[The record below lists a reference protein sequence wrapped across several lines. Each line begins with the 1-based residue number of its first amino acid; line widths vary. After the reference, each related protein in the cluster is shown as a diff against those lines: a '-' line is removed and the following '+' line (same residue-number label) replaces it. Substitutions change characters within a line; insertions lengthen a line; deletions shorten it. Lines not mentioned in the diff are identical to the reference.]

1 MRGIRLSLFFALL
14 AWSPMLLAQ
23 EIPTPWSWPITSDY
37 GPRDRDDGLALKWN
51 FHEGIDYGGTAGESI
66 SAVEAGAIDAIE
78 YYRGWY
84 VAVKNVGVKPE
95 RRWTYMHI
103 FSGTNPAIPVTSD
116 NWELRSANLKKAG
129 TTQIYTSNVI
139 IRWSSKP
146 ELKSE
151 KVLSIKDYDGMEV
164 YIGTTPVL
172 NTSGAIITSSGSVS
186 KHDPIAPVGTS
197 GDVDEH
203 LHLGLDIGENNPLL
217 YLAHSTGPITVD
229 IVNPLDAHLFRA
241 AEQNTPYPI
250 KVRVDS
256 TGGLDMDK
264 LNLVIVDSHGS
275 RHLVGH
281 WSQPLFSYGGRSDRE
296 DFGGIRNS
304 TTVALCGGGF
314 ACVEP
319 LDANPSKPNNQ
330 PGLDDFTYKFPF
342 GSLSLPDGEYSLE
355 AVATDVNK
363 NQYASLPRSFRIDTT
378 QPFFHLSS
386 ISPLYDNFR
395 GTSTLNPS
403 TLERSHTLDF
413 TDAVAGI
420 SALVVTGPEGFPG
433 YSHVF
438 EPPVSTTTLSF
449 ENMPLGPYE
458 IRAVDAAGN
467 ESIAPFKIVDLSVE
481 VSTPDSVFHGLEVTS
496 TPTEYSEKFGCRLA
510 VKTESS
516 SPIERVDLFSIGN
529 GENIPTLVKS
539 IPGSEVGPVATFD
552 TGINS
557 DLFYSSNNYIVQV
570 WNKDGN
576 SRSRVFGVRGDSEQI
591 PATEG
596 TYSNTYFDGAFIMP
610 QAGARQGTFSSQV
623 VDLRSKTYLVGG
635 TVFNSVPGFPYN
647 AYNNIRNPDIIS
659 IPDGSS
665 EKFYGL
671 PIGGYQEIGTIEARL
686 ISSDSTDMSGGSDML
701 MGKRHYFAVSDPESY
716 TNNGSTC
723 GSAGILHWYD
733 YCYTETK
740 MSAGIFPL
748 GRYVQSKL
756 IFDMPAPSS
765 ILAGNCAVRNDSTC
779 DEGYGFTIRG
789 ALLANYTGALI
800 EPVYYYPA
808 GENAILP
815 GKNVKVPLGSG
826 VYVNFDRIDSVGA
839 MGLSVQRGETLPGF
853 VSVPEGHSYNV
864 TGGITFGE
872 ADISFPYEPS
882 GLSAAQQSQI
892 RVVRV
897 TDSARGLF
905 EVLPTTLDA
914 GNKLVSAKVTSF
926 GKLMVVAP
934 AYATPHQLSEG
945 SVGGGAELEFVSNAQ
960 VSLER
965 ISETSVYSGVM
976 SKNLALNGLAPV
988 GEVYYIGPD
997 DTALV
1002 PAGAIRMR
1010 YDKAKLSSL
1019 GIPDTEIGLY
1029 EFSSDGSLL
1038 FKLPRQSINSEAG
1051 EIIAEVPK
1059 LYSLFGV
1066 LGKPYQPLPTDI
1078 MLPETLLEYDGT
1090 VYNAES
1096 GAVYITTS
1104 TRIKLTASDW
1114 DDEYKTGLLASYYF
1128 RDRYPDFVCL
1138 KTGRD
1143 ITKPAGTCENPVYSE
1158 GFTLEEGSH
1167 TIYYQSVDNTK
1178 NFEFTK
1184 STEVYVDATPP
1195 TVELLVGTSA
1205 VADGGTVYIAES
1217 DFVTLSY
1224 ADPEVNHVASG
1235 VRAVYRLVDVAP
1247 VECAAVSPPVAC
1259 EAVEYAGSL
1268 TLPAGPHTVYYF
1280 AADYV
1285 GNMSAVK
1292 SARVVVRPLDK
1303 IAPMVTAWAKGQALP
1318 VGGSGYVLSSDTVAL
1333 VAVDDITPAPEIYY
1347 TIDSVFVSTGTALS
1361 YNSPFLLDVGT
1372 HILYY
1377 AAVDG
1382 AGNMSVIENTQ
1393 ITVDP
1398 SVPEMPVVVLDPKT
1412 YPYFKYETKFG
1423 SNGTLPG
1430 QFKSP
1435 VDADIDNKGNI
1446 YVLDSSGRRLQ
1457 KFSPEL
1463 TFISSWTLPVAQYE
1477 SSYGLNFCADNYGGL
1492 YVASQ
1497 YNLFK
1502 FTTEGNLVYTLNGFL
1517 GDAWIWSMTDIAC
1530 GPNGEFYS
1538 PNASGEVLHFDLTGR
1553 YLGKFIAKNG
1563 SGLGGIAADANH
1575 DIYLSDFSTNIIRKF
1590 DAAGNLLL
1598 QWGSVGSGVLQFSNP
1613 RKMEVDSFD
1622 NLYVNDTGNNRI
1634 SVFTSSGGHIAAFG
1648 SPSLPEFVGLQGSQ
1662 GIGIDPN
1669 TGKIF
1674 VPNSSG
1680 RIDVFA
1686 VDLSSPA
1693 VPAMQG
1699 PRDGASV
1706 YSVSPLFTG
1715 RCKPGPQVEVLEYS
1729 TVIATAACDN
1739 SGWFLAR
1746 SGSPLSYGPH
1756 RFSARAIDYKGFTSP
1771 ETDPIYVTLRPLSLP
1786 RFDPPLN
1793 INAGFVVSGVVAGDF
1808 NSDKMNDVVAL
1819 GEYSYR
1825 VFLNN
1830 GNSAFTMLPTS
1841 AYDQE
1846 IRKGYAGD
1854 FDKDG
1859 SLDIAVVLGGASY
1872 SPFFSVLWGNND
1884 GTFTPSQPISI
1895 LDRTIRDL
1903 STGDFNNDGSADFAF
1918 AGNGVVVLPGNSD
1931 RTFQSPKV
1939 ISAAWSVNIG
1949 VGDFNSDGRADLFA
1963 NSNLYLGDGVG
1974 NFSESSPGFVC
1985 SQIVASLDMNGDL
1998 VEDLVAESAGDRVR
2012 KVYLGKGNAQFQL
2025 ESIITADVVNN
2036 AYRKIDI
2043 NADGNTDLAA
2053 VIASPGALKIF
2064 PNMGNGGFSSSVDLN
2079 SGSSSMVQALC
2090 GSDIDNDGLEDL
2102 LSAAYPSQVKVFHNS
2117 TISPDL
2123 APPGDISDLGVAQAD
2138 TGEIVLSW
2146 KAPGS
2151 NGVSGQASVYNI
2163 RVASVP
2169 ITSETVFMTAVIID
2183 SAMVP
2188 QVAGSTETFAVSG
2201 LASGTTYYFSI
2212 KAVDSSGNSSGIS
2225 NSPGIYQRFLVKST
2239 TTIYGNPEI
2248 SLVASVQPFITQIST
2263 ISATWAVAI
2272 GTASEQSLTLASNMY
2287 EISPEGDYN
2296 PPAALTFYYSTA
2308 AIAAVG
2314 LNEEDVFVCEH
2325 FEGSGWVKLDGQV
2338 KDTLN
2343 HKITVPISRIASL
2356 FGIFGMVQ
2364 DRTAPVT
2371 DYSVEGSSWSYSGG
2385 VYVNAASSI
2394 SLNAYDPVVFA
2405 TSSGVGFTGF
2415 RVDAATSAPFET
2427 YVEPFRLSTGAHRV
2441 EFRSSDK
2448 AGNIEDIRFLSVIV
2462 DGEAPMVSY
2471 AVAGSSFAADNVM
2484 YVAAGSTVTLV
2495 SSDTASGVSA
2505 LSYAVNGDTAASS
2518 GIAEIYLSSAGAYAI
2533 GYSAGDN
2540 VGNVMAHG
2548 LLSVYVDAT
2557 APVSALL
2564 LSGSHEI
2571 APWYTSGVVA
2581 ELSSSDMASGVQRA
2595 LYRLDGSSFAVYAA
2609 TFPVLSEGGHS
2620 LEFYSI
2626 DNVLNAENPRL
2637 VHFGIDISTPEA
2649 TYTLMPVPNAD
2660 GWNNAAVNVVF
2671 TGTDVV
2677 SGLAY
2682 CSSSFTVTGEG
2693 AGIPVSGYCSDY
2705 AGWTSTAVFALNID
2719 TTVPLSQA
2727 GLAAVAGRNGWLVSP
2742 AVVQVTSTDSLSG
2755 LKNLYYSLDGSS
2767 FTLYSSSFPVTGEG
2781 EHRLKY
2787 YAVDKAGNTEAEKSL
2802 ELKLDLAAPSVVAVS
2817 SPAANGLGWNNTAVT
2832 AVFSGTDA
2840 VSGLAYCEPE
2850 KLLALEG
2857 SSLPVSG
2864 YCMDHAGWTS
2874 TATVVVSI
2882 DTTAPVAAYSAAPA
2896 ANEEGWNNTD
2906 VTLKF
2911 SCEDALSGIKT
2922 CPKDIILAAEGA
2934 GISISTSVKDNA
2946 DNSASMTVAGIKIDR
2961 TAPVSTAA
2969 ISGVSV
2975 NGWYSSAIDIV
2986 IASSDA
2992 LSGIKGISY
3001 SLDGGEYLSSVSPL
3015 AVAAEGAHTLKYYAV
3030 DNAGNAEP
3038 EKSMEFRI
3046 DSSMPEVTFSQIP
3059 VPNGE
3064 GWNNTSVQVVFA
3076 GSDTVSGVMS
3086 CSSAAVTLE
3095 GAGRSVTGWCKDMA
3109 GNIAFATATVSIDL
3123 TRPAVSGEAVPA
3135 PNAAGWNNSDVAVE
3149 FTCADELSGID
3160 VCPENI
3166 LMVTEGVGLSTSAFA
3181 YDLAGNMGSAEVA
3194 GVKID
3199 RTSPVSTA
3207 ALTGV
3212 HRNGWYSSPVEVVL
3226 ASTDVLAGI
3235 KEVLYSL
3242 DGKEYAT
3249 YSMPL
3254 HVPGDGDHSLK
3265 YYALDNAGNME
3276 AMKLVEFRIDVS
3288 RPEITYSQAPG
3299 ANVKGWNNTSVQVV
3313 FSGSDTLSGIEACS
3327 STTIAMEGAVQRVPG
3342 WCRDMAGNMAYATA
3356 TLSIDLT
3363 NPDASAAV
3371 QPPPNAY
3378 GWHNGPVEV
3387 GFTGVDALSGL
3398 ASCESPRTISIQG
3411 SSMPVSGSCVDNAGN
3426 SSSASLAVSIDTAAP
3441 SLSYSARPA
3450 PNAAGW
3456 NNTAVSMEFT
3466 CSDLL
3471 SGVRY
3476 CPGAITLAEEGAAIS
3491 TAAAAYDYAGNG
3503 QQVEVSGIKIDKTAP
3518 VTRAELSGTLENDWY
3533 NTSVTLSLP
3542 AVDVLSGLSGIS
3554 YRVEGPGYS
3563 AGELAYG
3570 APVVFEADGR
3580 YTVYFYAVDKAGNRE
3595 AEKSVS
3601 FKIDREIPAIS
3612 YALVPDANAA
3622 GWNNASVRVV
3632 FSGADALSGVKEC
3645 SGATVSVEGSGQK
3658 VVGHCSDNAG
3668 NVSYATATV
3677 NIDLTPAAITL
3688 NSPLAGQTYI
3698 ATRGRI
3704 GLDFSVRDNLDA
3716 HPAVEAFLVQVEDR
3730 GSPRG
3735 GRPAR
3740 IAVASGQS
3748 IEPLDIDDGL
3758 WRLAVSATDFADN
3771 AAYSEGGAF
3780 DVIHDVLAPR
3790 SALVT
3795 SGPVYRP
3802 AGGAYLTS
3810 AALFN
3815 LSSIDDLVA
3824 VADGIGLGVK
3834 NQSAMLKSGEQI
3846 VKELSFM
3853 NPLPKQGAAFASTFG
3868 FASLGTL
3875 ADGLYSLTYRAE
3887 DTLANA
3893 ELPKIMSFSL
3903 DNTPPFTGFN
3913 VTGAS
3918 YETQDKVFV
3927 TGTSGLALAGV
3938 DVSSGGVASGLMLTK
3953 YKLDEGAWQVYAGS
3967 FSVTNEGQHTLAYY
3981 SLDHVQNIE
3990 ASRTRSVVVD
4000 NTPPAASITLGAP
4013 MFEAFGV
4020 PVITPETPLALS
4032 AADHAAAGL
4041 ASGLKSIHY
4050 ELIGPAGGSSGVL
4063 NYTEP
4068 FRIAGQGTYI
4078 VRCWAADNVG
4088 NIGSPAELKVAVTAL
4103 QRDALIAADGLDMGG
4118 SADISGRVEAGI
4130 AGLNGNARILGDV
4143 YASTITLKGKAQI
4156 TGRQAALAAGFAAEP
4171 LEMAYIVARA
4181 SAVNNN
4187 ALVPA
4192 RYIADGRLVVSA
4204 NAELTLSTGVYCFT
4218 GMDLAGGAKIILD
4231 GKVEILV
4238 AGDVAIAGGSSFNAA
4253 GAASGANI
4261 FLSTRSALTF
4271 AGGGSLAAN
4280 VYAPYSDLKLTGNAL
4295 LGGHYFVRT
4304 AVLSGTGN
4312 ILQAG
4317 ETLPRTTAAT
4327 GDTGGKNR
4335 VSAMAAGDAAY
4346 SVLSGPDPAFRLGE
4360 VYVYPNPALRGAA
4373 PVLHIETGIADSVK
4387 ITIYTVSGRPAHE
4400 HTLTGMPVALDDGNG
4415 LSYAYEYVWRDSIPS
4430 GVYYYHIE
4438 AEKGGQK
4445 IRKSGKFAVV
4455 R

>member
-1 MRGIRLSLFFALL
+1 MGAYYYVGLMAHLVQDKAVPAHAANIYHPLPRYDGLEYWASSQQYGPANGTLGKKLGSNPLTYYYDKENPNPSIVRNTQLKLPSWTWPGGFQFFLYNPDYWKTRQYWYLNELAEPYTGDGFVGNLSNTTQAGGWGHYGGVNAEDFYTYQPLPFVTITASPTIATDQINEAASYTAGMLMAVSKSLPPIVKDLSLSEPNLVVGQPVQINFTVLENRTSTVKLYITVDGEDGTPIISAEYKTGVDIGALYNVPDSEVNALPFARAFSISWDGKMSGDTELDSRPHKLYVRASDADGNFSDAAVVEFFVDAG
-14 AWSPMLLAQ
+14 
-23 EIPTPWSWPITSDY
+23 
-37 GPRDRDDGLALKWN
+37 GPRV
-51 FHEGIDYGGTAGESI
+51 S
-66 SAVEAGAIDAIE
+66 
-78 YYRGWY
+78 
-84 VAVKNVGVKPE
+84 VGNMVSTFYADFQGVNRVSPA
-95 RRWTYMHI
+95 
-103 FSGTNPAIPVTSD
+103 GTNPAMLAT
-116 NWELRSANLKKAG
+116 AG
-129 TTQIYTSNVI
+129 VDMQLLV
-139 IRWSSKP
+139 RDESSGVK
-146 ELKSE
+146 
-151 KVLSIKDYDGMEV
+151 SIKLSKLEA
-164 YIGTTPVL
+164 IG
-172 NTSGAIITSSGSVS
+172 
-186 KHDPIAPVGTS
+186 
-197 GDVDEH
+197 
-203 LHLGLDIGENNPLL
+203 
-217 YLAHSTGPITVD
+217 
-229 IVNPLDAHLFRA
+229 
-241 AEQNTPYPI
+241 
-250 KVRVDS
+250 DS
-256 TGGLDMDK
+256 TGTVVYSK
-264 LNLVIVDSHGS
+264 
-275 RHLVGH
+275 
-281 WSQPLFSYGGRSDRE
+281 LFSEPTGLYAEPALPLLADGPYRLESE
-296 DFGGIRNS
+296 DWDGNR
-304 TTVALCGGGF
+304 TVAPFQLGSI
-314 ACVEP
+314 ES
-319 LDANPSKPNNQ
+319 PSVIAESPVVYHPAADNYDVTLRVAAKSSYTLKKMELL
-330 PGLDDFTYKFPF
+330 GDD
-342 GSLSLPDGEYSLE
+342 E
-355 AVATDVNK
+355 AVLETRALDV
-363 NQYASLPRSFRIDTT
+363 T
-378 QPFFHLSS
+378 Q
-386 ISPLYDNFR
+386 
-395 GTSTLNPS
+395 
-403 TLERSHTLDF
+403 
-413 TDAVAGI
+413 
-420 SALVVTGPEGFPG
+420 
-433 YSHVF
+433 
-438 EPPVSTTTLSF
+438 
-449 ENMPLGPYE
+449 
-458 IRAVDAAGN
+458 
-467 ESIAPFKIVDLSVE
+467 
-481 VSTPDSVFHGLEVTS
+481 
-496 TPTEYSEKFGCRLA
+496 
-510 VKTESS
+510 
-516 SPIERVDLFSIGN
+516 
-529 GENIPTLVKS
+529 
-539 IPGSEVGPVATFD
+539 
-552 TGINS
+552 
-557 DLFYSSNNYIVQV
+557 
-570 WNKDGN
+570 
-576 SRSRVFGVRGDSEQI
+576 
-591 PATEG
+591 
-596 TYSNTYFDGAFIMP
+596 
-610 QAGARQGTFSSQV
+610 SSQ
-623 VDLRSKTYLVGG
+623 
-635 TVFNSVPGFPYN
+635 
-647 AYNNIRNPDIIS
+647 A
-659 IPDGSS
+659 
-665 EKFYGL
+665 
-671 PIGGYQEIGTIEARL
+671 
-686 ISSDSTDMSGGSDML
+686 
-701 MGKRHYFAVSDPESY
+701 
-716 TNNGSTC
+716 
-723 GSAGILHWYD
+723 
-733 YCYTETK
+733 
-740 MSAGIFPL
+740 
-748 GRYVQSKL
+748 
-756 IFDMPAPSS
+756 
-765 ILAGNCAVRNDSTC
+765 
-779 DEGYGFTIRG
+779 FTIRG
-789 ALLANYTGALI
+789 ILSAVTPGAYEKTYYTRTADASGQTLSQYKIFQAATKDAPLAGAVREKSSPVMDLTALGLLPGGAAVLQDSPNFWGSLYYYYRERSDQSGPITTAPPPTAQVQIYVQTGDTPMALGAESLVYSRTDFTRLIQAGDTVPPGCNGEGGTVPADTRVACFVSVTSAIPLKRYVKVHAVGTQEQPDGIYSCYQLSIDNPDYCLRGSKYPELVLSGSLSGMIRGLSHGDSMASLTGAPGTYLAAGQNVSVNLGDILTVAFDNVAQPGYLSAAFVTPQGYPGLAPLASFLLNAPAPVSYSGQIRFAVKYPSGLTAGQQGGITAYQIVIDPESGIRLMKPLAAQINTAAKEVSFYADSLGEFLVAAPKYTTPWTLESAPAPDGQPELSAVSNNGALSQRRLEPGSQEARDAGALLAGMNLF
-800 EPVYYYPA
+800 PA
-808 GENAILP
+808 GNIFH
-815 GKNVKVPLGSG
+815 V
-826 VYVNFDRIDSVGA
+826 
-839 MGLSVQRGETLPGF
+839 
-853 VSVPEGHSYNV
+853 
-864 TGGITFGE
+864 
-872 ADISFPYEPS
+872 
-882 GLSAAQQSQI
+882 
-892 RVVRV
+892 
-897 TDSARGLF
+897 
-905 EVLPTTLDA
+905 
-914 GNKLVSAKVTSF
+914 
-926 GKLMVVAP
+926 
-934 AYATPHQLSEG
+934 
-945 SVGGGAELEFVSNAQ
+945 
-960 VSLER
+960 
-965 ISETSVYSGVM
+965 
-976 SKNLALNGLAPV
+976 
-988 GEVYYIGPD
+988 GPD
-997 DTALV
+997 DTALE
-1002 PAGAIRMR
+1002 PAAALKMR
-1010 YDKAKLSSL
+1010 YTDADLADRGL
-1019 GIPDTEIGLY
+1019 TESELGLY
-1029 EFSSDGSLL
+1029 EFSADAKVMM
-1038 FKLPRQSINSEAG
+1038 KLPNQLLDPVRN
-1051 EIIAEVPK
+1051 EITGEVPH
-1059 LYSLFGV
+1059 LYSLFAILGSSRGEQVPLGDDTTPPVTNAVPGV
-1066 LGKPYQPLPTDI
+1066 PPYQ
-1078 MLPETLLEYDGT
+1078 
-1090 VYNAES
+1090 S
-1096 GAVYITTS
+1096 G
-1104 TRIKLTASDW
+1104 
-1114 DDEYKTGLLASYYF
+1114 G
-1128 RDRYPDFVCL
+1128 
-1138 KTGRD
+1138 
-1143 ITKPAGTCENPVYSE
+1143 
-1158 GFTLEEGSH
+1158 
-1167 TIYYQSVDNTK
+1167 
-1178 NFEFTK
+1178 
-1184 STEVYVDATPP
+1184 
-1195 TVELLVGTSA
+1195 
-1205 VADGGTVYIAES
+1205 
-1217 DFVTLSY
+1217 
-1224 ADPEVNHVASG
+1224 
-1235 VRAVYRLVDVAP
+1235 
-1247 VECAAVSPPVAC
+1247 
-1259 EAVEYAGSL
+1259 
-1268 TLPAGPHTVYYF
+1268 
-1280 AADYV
+1280 
-1285 GNMSAVK
+1285 M
-1292 SARVVVRPLDK
+1292 
-1303 IAPMVTAWAKGQALP
+1303 
-1318 VGGSGYVLSSDTVAL
+1318 
-1333 VAVDDITPAPEIYY
+1333 
-1347 TIDSVFVSTGTALS
+1347 VFVSTAADIYLDAYDPEVAGAATSGVDNTDYVLDLAEGQPEVPVLYAGPLRLSEGMHTLGFASRDKRGNDEEKRTATFYADGTPPVSTCAVLGEGS
-1361 YNSPFLLDVGT
+1361 ADNGNLVLVEGSSIAISAVDPESQGFASGLGMIVFDISTSPCTGFSDYPSAPGQCRKLLYTGAFSLGVGT
-1372 HILYY
+1372 HTLYY
-1377 AAVDG
+1377 AA
-1382 AGNMSVIENTQ
+1382 M
-1393 ITVDP
+1393 
-1398 SVPEMPVVVLDPKT
+1398 
-1412 YPYFKYETKFG
+1412 
-1423 SNGTLPG
+1423 
-1430 QFKSP
+1430 
-1435 VDADIDNKGNI
+1435 DNVG
-1446 YVLDSSGRRLQ
+1446 
-1457 KFSPEL
+1457 
-1463 TFISSWTLPVAQYE
+1463 
-1477 SSYGLNFCADNYGGL
+1477 
-1492 YVASQ
+1492 
-1497 YNLFK
+1497 
-1502 FTTEGNLVYTLNGFL
+1502 
-1517 GDAWIWSMTDIAC
+1517 
-1530 GPNGEFYS
+1530 
-1538 PNASGEVLHFDLTGR
+1538 NASAIRGVLVTVVARTYDNPASWPHYE
-1553 YLGKFIAKNG
+1553 YLNE
-1563 SGLGGIAADANH
+1563 
-1575 DIYLSDFSTNIIRKF
+1575 F
-1590 DAAGNLLL
+1590 DAGGYSGYQTFDENGNLLL
-1598 QWGSVGSGVLQFSNP
+1598 YQNYGLRKYTADGAYLATIGQNQILSPNSLAVCSNGSIWVDDYDYTQSGHRLKKFSREGALVSDVNITPSYERNAFQLFVACGPENSPYILSYELPSWTPYIYKFDSTGNYVGRLPYPLPKGVLQF
-1613 RKMEVDSFD
+1613 
-1622 NLYVNDTGNNRI
+1622 VNDKRGDFYTRSST
-1634 SVFTSSGGHIAAFG
+1634 SVYKFSSSGQLLMEWPMSDSSRGAISPDNFGNIYLWNRQSNMVEVYASTGGIIASFRDLPSG
-1648 SPSLPEFVGLQGSQ
+1648 YSIKRLVSPGFPLIHPETGRIYMPDENRMKVYGLDHTPPASPVIHSPYNSQAVYTTTPLILGRAEALSSLELYNSGGLIGTLTADGEGWLNGASLPLGQGL
-1662 GIGIDPN
+1662 
-1669 TGKIF
+1669 
-1674 VPNSSG
+1674 NSLK
-1680 RIDVFA
+1680 F
-1686 VDLSSPA
+1686 
-1693 VPAMQG
+1693 
-1699 PRDGASV
+1699 
-1706 YSVSPLFTG
+1706 
-1715 RCKPGPQVEVLEYS
+1715 
-1729 TVIATAACDN
+1729 
-1739 SGWFLAR
+1739 R
-1746 SGSPLSYGPH
+1746 SK
-1756 RFSARAIDYKGFTSP
+1756 D
-1771 ETDPIYVTLRPLSLP
+1771 
-1786 RFDPPLN
+1786 
-1793 INAGFVVSGVVAGDF
+1793 VAGNTSDF
-1808 NSDKMNDVVAL
+1808 SPVTEVSVKTNFREVSFGAAIAGPPNPPD
-1819 GEYSYR
+1819 YSWN
-1825 VFLNN
+1825 VID
-1830 GNSAFTMLPTS
+1830 TS
-1841 AYDQE
+1841 ATVL
-1846 IRKGYAGD
+1846 GD
-1854 FDKDG
+1854 FDRDGRKDVVG
-1859 SLDIAVVLGGASY
+1859 FSRRAEYTLYKGNGDGTFEHVYTKGIPGMDFYSGGDDAVTADFNGDGLLDIAVSIYIARYPYTDSVLMLLAGNGDGTFSEPLLLDHLIGYSGLGLGDFNGDGYPDIGGASGADIKVY
-1872 SPFFSVLWGNND
+1872 LGGPGGFFLSISTPIPSGLPATRGGGVAITDIDQDGRPDILFRNVVLYGN
-1884 GTFTPSQPISI
+1884 GEGGFEQMSI
-1895 LDRTIRDL
+1895 LPYF
-1903 STGDFNNDGSADFAF
+1903 STYTDAADV
-1918 AGNGVVVLPGNSD
+1918 GKSI
-1931 RTFQSPKV
+1931 
-1939 ISAAWSVNIG
+1939 IS
-1949 VGDFNSDGRADLFA
+1949 DFNSDGVNDIGL
-1963 NSNLYLGDGVG
+1963 V
-1974 NFSESSPGFVC
+1974 SEEEFG
-1985 SQIVASLDMNGDL
+1985 
-1998 VEDLVAESAGDRVR
+1998 
-2012 KVYLGKGNAQFQL
+2012 VYLGLGGRTFRKVQSVGWWSLYGGVSGDFNRDGVPDVALSPYQVQSVHVLAGRGDGTFTDRVMLPTGGTSLYGNLAG
-2025 ESIITADVVNN
+2025 SILAD
-2036 AYRKIDI
+2036 DI
-2043 NADGNTDLAA
+2043 NADGKTDILQASSEMSMGGGKYVNTFFAFLNTTSAPDTMPPGVA
-2053 VIASPGALKIF
+2053 VISASNTPEGAVALSWTAPG
-2064 PNMGNGGFSSSVDLN
+2064 
-2079 SGSSSMVQALC
+2079 
-2090 GSDIDNDGLEDL
+2090 NDG
-2102 LSAAYPSQVKVFHNS
+2102 S
-2117 TISPDL
+2117 
-2123 APPGDISDLGVAQAD
+2123 LG
-2138 TGEIVLSW
+2138 S
-2146 KAPGS
+2146 
-2151 NGVSGQASVYNI
+2151 
-2163 RVASVP
+2163 
-2169 ITSETVFMTAVIID
+2169 
-2183 SAMVP
+2183 
-2188 QVAGSTETFAVSG
+2188 AGSYDLRYGFNEITDDAAFNSAERWTLPAPKPAG
-2201 LASGTTYYFSI
+2201 LVERFIFENLEGGATYYFAL
-2212 KAVDSSGNSSGIS
+2212 KTYDAAGNVSALS
-2225 NSPGIYQRFLVKST
+2225 NSPWVRTNYVVRTPQTVD
-2239 TTIYGNPEI
+2239 GNPELEMVSSKLTYI
-2248 SLVASVQPFITQIST
+2248 AQIST
-2263 ISATWAVAI
+2263 ISGPGAVAI
-2272 GTASEQSLTLASNMY
+2272 GTAAAQVLTISSNMY

-2314 LNEEDVFVCEH
+2314 LSEEDVFVYEH
-2325 FEGSGWVKLDGQV
+2325 FEGSGWVKLAGQV

-2356 FGIFGMVQ
+2356 FGIFGVVK

-2371 DYSVEGSSWSYSGG
+2371 DCSVVGSSWPYSGG
-2385 VYVNAASSI
+2385 VYVSSSSSI
-2394 SLNAYDPVVFA
+2394 TLSASDPVVFG

-2448 AGNIEDIRFLSVIV
+2448 AGNMEDSDLLSVIV
-2462 DGEAPMVSY
+2462 DGETPIVSY
-2471 AVAGSSFAADNVM
+2471 IVAGSSFAAVNVM
-2484 YVAAGSTVTLV
+2484 YVAAGSTITLV

-2505 LSYAVNGDTAASS
+2505 LSYAVNGSTSSVSS

-2540 VGNVMAHG
+2540 VGNGMAHG
-2548 LLSVYVDAT
+2548 LLSVYVDTT

-2581 ELSSSDMASGVQRA
+2581 ELSSSDMASGARRT
-2595 LYRLDGSSFAVYAA
+2595 LYSLDGSSFAVYAA

-2626 DNVLNAENPRL
+2626 DNVLNAENPRS
-2637 VHFGIDISTPEA
+2637 VHFGIDLSTPEA
-2649 TYTLMPVPNAD
+2649 SYALMPVPNAD

-2719 TTVPLSQA
+2719 TTAPLSQA
-2727 GLAAVAGRNGWLVSP
+2727 GLVAVAGRNGWLVSP

-2755 LKNLYYSLDGSS
+2755 VNGLYYSLDGSS

-2787 YAVDKAGNTEAEKSL
+2787 YAVDKAGNTEAKKSL
-2802 ELKLDLAAPSVVAVS
+2802 EFKLDLAAPVVVTVS
-2817 SPAANGLGWNNTAVT
+2817 SPAANDLGWNNTAVT

-2857 SSLPVSG
+2857 HSLPVSG

-3001 SLDGGEYLSSVSPL
+3001 SLDGGEYLSYVSPL

-3030 DNAGNAEP
+3030 DNAGNTES
-3038 EKSMEFRI
+3038 EKSMEFSI
-3046 DSSMPEVTFSQIP
+3046 DSSMPEVTYSQIP
-3059 VPNGE
+3059 IPNGE

-3076 GSDTVSGVMS
+3076 ASDTVSGVMS

-3095 GAGRSVTGWCKDMA
+3095 GAGHSVTGWCKDMA
-3109 GNIAFATATVSIDL
+3109 GNIAFATATVNIDL
-3123 TRPAVSGEAVPA
+3123 TRPAVSGAAVPA
-3135 PNAAGWNNSDVAVE
+3135 PNEAGWNNGDVAVE
-3149 FTCADELSGID
+3149 FTCSDELSGID

-3226 ASTDVLAGI
+3226 ASTDALAGI

-3242 DGKEYAT
+3242 DGKEYAI

-3276 AMKLVEFRIDVS
+3276 AAKSVEFKIDAS

-3342 WCRDMAGNMAYATA
+3342 WCRDVAGNMAYATA

-3426 SSSASLAVSIDTAAP
+3426 SSSAALAVSIDTAAP

-3518 VTRAELSGTLENDWY
+3518 VTRAELSGTLENGWY

-3580 YTVYFYAVDKAGNRE
+3580 YTVYFYAMDKAGNRE

-3612 YALVPDANAA
+3612 YALEPAANPA

-3632 FSGADALSGVKEC
+3632 FSGVDALSGLKEC
-3645 SGATVSVEGSGQK
+3645 STATVSIEGAGQK

-3668 NVSYATATV
+3668 NVAYATATV
-3677 NIDLTPAAITL
+3677 NVDLTAAAIEL

-3698 ATRGRI
+3698 ATRGKI
-3704 GLDFSVRDNLDA
+3704 GVDFAVTDNLD
-3716 HPAVEAFLVQVEDR
+3716 PAPGAEAFLVQVEDR

-3771 AAYSEGGAF
+3771 AAYAEGGAF

-3802 AGGAYLTS
+3802 AGGTYLTS

-3834 NQSAMLKSGEQI
+3834 NQSAMLKSGEQT

-3918 YETQDKVFV
+3918 YETQDKMFI

-3967 FSVTNEGQHTLAYY
+3967 FSVTAEGLHSLAYY

-4000 NTPPAASITLGAP
+4000 NTPPAAYITLGAP

-4050 ELIGPAGGSSGVL
+4050 ELINPAGGSSGVL

-4088 NIGSPAELKVAVTAL
+4088 NIGSPAELKVAVTGL
-4103 QRDALIAADGLDMGG
+4103 QHDALIASNGLDMSG
-4118 SADISGRVEAGI
+4118 SADILGRVEAGI

-4156 TGRQAALAAGFAAEP
+4156 TGLQAALAAGFATEP
-4171 LEMAYIVARA
+4171 VEMAYIVARA

-4204 NAELTLSTGVYCFT
+4204 NAELTLSTGVYYFT
-4218 GMDLAGGAKIILD
+4218 GLDLAGGAKIILD

-4238 AGDVAIAGGSSFNAA
+4238 AGDVAIAGGSSFNVA

-4271 AGGGSLAAN
+4271 TGGGSLAAN

-4304 AVLSGTGN
+4304 AILSGTGN
-4312 ILQAG
+4312 IIQAG
-4317 ETLPRTTAAT
+4317 ETLPKTASAT
-4327 GDTGGKNR
+4327 EDTGGKKR
-4335 VSAMAAGDAAY
+4335 VSALAAGDTAY

-4373 PVLHIETGIADSVK
+4373 PVLHIETGIADRVK
-4387 ITIYTVSGRPAHE
+4387 ISIYTVSGRQAHE

-4415 LSYAYEYVWRDSIPS
+4415 LSYAYEYAWRDSVPS